1 MPSELFSAEVNMSLR
16 ESNIDRLL
24 RAFTGRKPDRVPLH
38 EFLVHSPTLEFVMG
52 RTLAGGEAGVYTTAD
67 VIEYEKKTAEKT
79 RRPHVIAQ
87 EARTLSTLTITP
99 AEYLEFCQR
108 SSIDAM
114 VVPLSYTGQ
123 EGLLTRGQI
132 TDWQDLDR
140 MIPPPDMGT
149 VRQYLQQYI
158 DVARGTGVGV
168 AAWVH
173 SCFARTYELLGF
185 ENFAVKLFDDRAF
198 IEHVMNVFTTYSTA
212 VAEMVAEMEI
222 SYFWVADDIADS
234 RSLLISPPMIEE
246 LWLPRTERILAP
258 LKAKK
263 IPIAYHCDGDLKDV
277 LPLAF
282 RLGVNALQPFQPNC
296 NDIYDLKRRYGDRIC
311 LMGNLDIAGPLAFG
325 TPEEVAEDTRQ
336 HIEALSPGGGY
347 VLGSSHSITPA
358 VKPEN
363 FTAMVETVI
372 QYGAY

>member
-1 MPSELFSAEVNMSLR
+1 MSSR
-16 ESNIDRLL
+16 DPNIDRLL
-24 RAFTGRKPDRVPLH
+24 RAFTGRIPDRVPIH
-38 EFLVHSPTLEFVMG
+38 EIAVHSPTLEFVMG
-52 RTLAGGEAGVYTTAD
+52 RTLTGGEAGVYTTTD

-87 EARTLSTLTITP
+87 EARTLSTFTITP
-99 AEYLEFCQR
+99 AEYLDFCR
-108 SSIDAM
+108 HASIDAM
-114 VVPLSYTGQ
+114 VVPLSYTGH
-123 EGLLTRGQI
+123 EGILTRGQI
-132 TDWQDLDR
+132 SGWPNLDR

-198 IEHVMNVFTTYSTA
+198 IEHVMDVFTTYSAA

-222 SYFWVADDIADS
+222 SHFWIADDIADN
-234 RSLLISPPMIEE
+234 RSLLISPRMIEE

-258 LKAKK
+258 LKAEK
-263 IPIAYHCDGDLKDV
+263 IPIAFHCDGNLTDV
-277 LPLAF
+277 LPLAL
-282 RLGVNALQPFQPNC
+282 RLGVNAIQPFQANC
-296 NDIYDLKRRYGDRIC
+296 NDIYDFKRRYGDRIC
-311 LMGNLDIAGPLAFG
+311 LMGNLDIAGSLVFG

-347 VLGSSHSITPA
+347 VVGSSHSITPA
-358 VKPEN
+358 VKPKN